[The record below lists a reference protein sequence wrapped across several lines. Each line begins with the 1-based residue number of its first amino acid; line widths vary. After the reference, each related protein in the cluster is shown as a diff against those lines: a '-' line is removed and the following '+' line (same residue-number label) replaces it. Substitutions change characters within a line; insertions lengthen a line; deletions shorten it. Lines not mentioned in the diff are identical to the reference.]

1 MNEGK
6 NQDLIRWSEKGDSF
20 IVIDEEEFAKKLI
33 PELFKHNNYAS
44 FVRQLNMYGF
54 HKRVGLSDNS
64 MRASERKN
72 KSPSEYSNPYFRRGH
87 PNLLWLI
94 SKPKSNSK
102 TKKTS
107 KSNENEVESDEEAGV
122 EEVPGYPSAQ
132 PGMSLSE
139 VGAPKKEFAVFREE
153 FKKIREHQQV
163 ILQRMQR
170 LEQNQQRI
178 EQQQRAQQQQKDQR
192 VDDIYRLFM
201 RHENSLQNMMQVLV
215 YHFKKTLEDGK
226 SAQQIKDIMASG
238 FLPGNNHGSHG
249 IVELDDLMTPQP
261 KSPGNMGVAKR
272 TPRLLE
278 APPSAGNT
286 GRASTVSSTPP
297 AAHNNYTSP
306 EPGTITEIPDTTPGD
321 TSSSAYNLA
330 PELDTN
336 QQEHLLRL
344 LHDASTTSNAANALS
359 HQMAQGMSGSMSNN
373 QPNPP
378 TQPAPQ
384 GSHTSTAPSMAQ
396 PSQPRESVSSVPST
410 NAPSS
415 MPPFNSSNT
424 YNPAAPSSSA
434 PHVPPASSSIPTG
447 VNPPQAAAPDLS
459 QYSAIAPSIPRNP
472 ENITYNSKEYE
483 NLKRLQ
489 AAQDANIQLL
499 GSKLAPLS
507 PSGQISSFGGASPEG
522 ADYFQGG
529 NFDLNDPAFNEFIN
543 SDPFNNDGGGGGGD
557 EANYDFDLGLLGIP
571 KEQSGEVPSP
581 SGTEEIPREEV
592 GSPDRGSKRRR
603 VQ

>member
-20 IVIDEEEFAKKLI
+20 IVVDEEEFAKKLI

-72 KSPSEYSNPYFRRGH
+72 KSPSEYSNPYFRRGY

-94 SKPKSNSK
+94 TKPKSNSK
-102 TKKTS
+102 AKKAS
-107 KSNENEVESDEEAGV
+107 KSNEHEPESEEEAGAD
-122 EEVPGYPSAQ
+122 ENQGYANP
-132 PGMSLSE
+132 PTGLSLSE
-139 VGAPKKEFAVFREE
+139 VGGPKKEFALYREE
-153 FKKIREHQQV
+153 FKKIREHQQL

-192 VDDIYRLFM
+192 VDEIYRLFM

-238 FLPGNNHGSHG
+238 FLPGNHHGSSHG

-261 KSPGNMGVAKR
+261 KSPGNMGVAR
-272 TPRLLE
+272 RQPRLLE
-278 APPSAGNT
+278 APPAHANM
-286 GRASTVSSTPP
+286 GRASTVSTPSASP
-297 AAHNNYTSP
+297 NYSAP
-306 EPGTITEIPDTTPGD
+306 EVGTVTEIPDNPGD
-321 TSSSAYNLA
+321 TPSSAYNMG

-344 LHDASTTSNAANALS
+344 LHDASSNAEAATALS
-359 HQMAQGMSGSMSNN
+359 HQIATTMPGN
-373 QPNPP
+373 QPSIP
-378 TQPAPQ
+378 TQPVPQAP
-384 GSHTSTAPSMAQ
+384 
-396 PSQPRESVSSVPST
+396 PRG
-410 NAPSS
+410 
-415 MPPFNSSNT
+415 
-424 YNPAAPSSSA
+424 
-434 PHVPPASSSIPTG
+434 PPASGPARPAQPKQSPPAVPSGGVPGGMPPPPSANAYSAPQSSTVPPVSTNPQSMPTG
-447 VNPPQAAAPDLS
+447 VNSHPAAAPDMS
-459 QYSAIAPSIPRNP
+459 QYSALLTSIPRNP
-472 ENITYNSKEYE
+472 DEVNYSSKEYE

-507 PSGQISSFGGASPEG
+507 PSGQISGFNGASPDAG
-522 ADYFQGG
+522 ADYFQGP

-543 SDPFNNDGGGGGGD
+543 SDPFGGEGGAGAGDDGS
-557 EANYDFDLGLLGIP
+557 YDFDLGLLGIP
-571 KEQSGEVPSP
+571 KDGEVPSP
-581 SGTEEIPREEV
+581 SGTEEIPRGVE
-592 GSPDRGSKRRR
+592 SPDRGSKRRR